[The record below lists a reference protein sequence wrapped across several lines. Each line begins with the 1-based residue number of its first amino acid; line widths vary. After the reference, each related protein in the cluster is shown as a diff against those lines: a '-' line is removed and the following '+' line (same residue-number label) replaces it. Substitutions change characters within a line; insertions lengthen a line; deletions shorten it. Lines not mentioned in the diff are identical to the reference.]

1 MFVILVY
8 DVDKQR
14 DGRVLKVCRKYLS
27 HIQKSVFEGAITD
40 SKLRKLK
47 NELQGIIDFDDD
59 SICIY
64 SFSNTVGL
72 LKEQIGVVASNSC
85 IL

>member
-8 DVDKQR
+8 DVDKKR

-27 HIQKSVFEGAITD
+27 HTQKSVFEGAITD
-40 SKLRKLK
+40 SKLKKLK
-47 NELQGIIDFDDD
+47 AELQEIIDFDDD
-59 SICIY
+59 AICIY
-64 SFSNTVGL
+64 AFNNTVGL
-72 LKEQIGVVASNSC
+72 IKEQIGVVVNNSC